1 MLLLLRML
9 LMMMP
14 VKYFVNKP
22 QLLPS
27 CSPGQKPMRRGVG
40 LAGRSAAAALMMI
53 MLMLMLMMMMVMVML
68 LMLLLMMPEIFRE
81 QHGGVA
87 SPAAGPGQRS
97 WSMKVVMGR
106 ASLS

>member
-1 MLLLLRML
+1 
-9 LMMMP
+9 
-14 VKYFVNKP
+14 
-22 QLLPS
+22 
-27 CSPGQKPMRRGVG
+27 MRRGVG

-53 MLMLMLMMMMVMVML
+53 MLMLMLMMLMMMVMLML